1 MGKAQVSYNAS
12 FGWQSAWRK
21 RDMLNAAEYAT
32 LMNEACAS
40 SGRDAMFAD
49 PASLGEGTDW
59 QDVLFNNGAPVQNHQ
74 LSLSGATDRVNY
86 YFSLGYYNQ
95 EGIIGGDYDASNYNR
110 LSFRSNTEYTVFDE
124 SKSRNW
130 LKSLKFTLNASY
142 SRINSSGITAGS
154 LTGSV
159 LGDALF
165 MDPTM
170 PVYEESEDQLQS
182 YDRNK

>member
-1 MGKAQVSYNAS
+1 
-12 FGWQSAWRK
+12 
-21 RDMLNAAEYAT
+21 MLNATEYAT

-95 EGIIGGDYDASNYNR
+95 EGIIGGDYDA
-110 LSFRSNTEYTVFDE
+110 L
-124 SKSRNW
+124 
-130 LKSLKFTLNASY
+130 
-142 SRINSSGITAGS
+142 
-154 LTGSV
+154 
-159 LGDALF
+159 
-165 MDPTM
+165 
-170 PVYEESEDQLQS
+170 
-182 YDRNK
+182 